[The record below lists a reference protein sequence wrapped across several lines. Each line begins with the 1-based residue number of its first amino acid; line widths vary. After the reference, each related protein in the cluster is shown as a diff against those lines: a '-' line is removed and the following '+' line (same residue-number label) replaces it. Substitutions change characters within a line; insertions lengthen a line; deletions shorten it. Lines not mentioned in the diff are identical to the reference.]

1 MLLQAEEIVQ
11 GHPDVESYMLRYNND
26 SGTITA
32 YLRDNRDMST
42 DEVVEQ
48 WETEM
53 ADLDNCTVTV
63 EASSFHLPV
72 PVPVPGPGRGEHGF

>member
-1 MLLQAEEIVQ
+1 
-11 GHPDVESYMLRYNND
+11 MLRYNND

-53 ADLDNCTVTV
+53 ADLDNCTGDSGGILVH
-63 EASSFHLPV
+63 ELHEQE
-72 PVPVPGPGRGEHGF
+72 PGI